1 MEDTNQPDG
10 PDPIKISL
18 LSGLA
23 AAVTVLW
30 CYGGYYWML
39 VIDAL
44 CSILMCIYWNKRFFH
59 QVIASSQFL
68 GALFTTGLIATFSDI
83 NFNFGAYM
91 VAMAVFHYSEF
102 HMTALYNRNTL
113 SFDSFLLNHSQE
125 YGIAAVVSWVEYI
138 VEYFIYPNMK
148 AFSVVSFVGL
158 VLVISGEAMRKAAMV
173 TAGSNFT
180 HVVAH
185 RKRHNHELVTTGV
198 YSWARHP
205 SYVGWFYWS
214 VGTQLLLCNP
224 ACLVGYSIASWRF
237 FKERIYYEEKMLL
250 EFFGQQYK
258 DYKRTVSS
266 GIFGISGF
274 PIIERIEHT
283 SMSNK

>member
-1 MEDTNQPDG
+1 MDSNDQPGG
-10 PDPIKISL
+10 PDPAKISI

-23 AAVTVLW
+23 AAVTVLC

-39 VIDAL
+39 GINVM
-44 CSILMCIYWNKRFFH
+44 CCVLMCIYWNNKFFH
-59 QVIASSQFL
+59 LVIASSQFL
-68 GALFTTGLIATFSDI
+68 GALFVSGLIIASSGV
-83 NFNFGAYM
+83 NFNFGMYM
-91 VAMAVFHYSEF
+91 AAMAVFHYSEF
-102 HMTALYNRNTL
+102 HMTALYNRDTL
-113 SFDSFLLNHSQE
+113 SFDSFLLNHSRE
-125 YGIAAVVSWVEYI
+125 YGIAAVVSWIEYTI
-138 VEYFIYPNMK
+138 EYFIYPNMK

-158 VLVISGEAMRKAAMV
+158 LLVISGEAMRKAAMV

-198 YSWARHP
+198 YGWVRHP

-224 ACLVGYSIASWRF
+224 MCLVGYSIASWNF
-237 FKERIYYEEKMLL
+237 FKERIYYEERMLL

-258 DYKRTVSS
+258 DYKRTVHS

-274 PIIERIEHT
+274 PIIERIKHS
-283 SMSNK
+283 SMSDK